1 MSSRWIVTSPTD
13 SIVEMIGDL
22 IRIPSQGGLDP
33 AGPVLNYIERWLRDH
48 GLSEARRLQ
57 DPTSMDQVGIMC
69 DVEGHQTGP
78 RYVLDACVDT
88 APFGNESDW
97 THPPTSATIA
107 DGWMYG
113 RGSADSKAAI
123 AIFSHVAVAMA
134 AENGFSG
141 TLTLLFD
148 SDEHTGMFRGAKT
161 FFENE
166 VNPAVAG
173 VMIGYPGRDKIVT
186 GSRGFLR
193 ATVTVRGT
201 GGHSGD
207 LDPGAHEGNAVEKA
221 SYLVRGLHEIR
232 AEVNAKD
239 ESELPATVSVTAIQG
254 GEGWSTIPDTCRINV
269 DMRLTPGFRFDMA
282 RDLLSKAV
290 VDADG
295 SWPTAHPSSIEF
307 RESWPAYALPESSRL
322 VVALE
327 KAAARRGLQLRRGV
341 VGPSNIGNYLASL
354 GIEATAGFGV
364 RYRRAHGPDECIDLS
379 TIPDILEVY
388 EGAARDLLARK
399 SPAD

>member
-1 MSSRWIVTSPTD
+1 MLTSQTD
-13 SIVEMIGDL
+13 SIIEMIGDL

-33 AGPVLNYIERWLRDH
+33 AGPVLNYIERWLHDH
-48 GLSEARRLQ
+48 GLREARRLQ
-57 DPTSMDQVGIMC
+57 DPTCLDPVGITC
-69 DVEGHQTGP
+69 DVEGHRKGH

-88 APFGNESDW
+88 APFGNAADW

-123 AIFSHVAVAMA
+123 AIFSHVAVAMG

-141 TLTLLFD
+141 TLTLFD

-166 VNPAVAG
+166 VDPAVAG

-193 ATVTVRGT
+193 ATVTVHGT

-207 LDPGAHEGNAVEKA
+207 LDPAAHEGNAVEKA
-221 SYLVRGLHEIR
+221 SYIVRGLHEIR
-232 AEVNAKD
+232 PEVNAND
-239 ESELPATVSVTAIQG
+239 EPGLPATVSVTAIQG
-254 GEGWSTIPDTCRINV
+254 GEGWSTIPDTCQIKV
-269 DMRLTPGFRFDMA
+269 DMRLTPSFRFDIA
-282 RDLLSKAV
+282 RDLLSNAV
-290 VDADG
+290 VDAD
-295 SWPTAHPSSIEF
+295 SWWPTAHPSSIEF
-307 RESWPAYALPESSRL
+307 RESWPAYSLPESSRL

-379 TIPDILEVY
+379 TIPDILAVY
-388 EGAARDLLARK
+388 EGATRDLLARK
-399 SPAD
+399 STAD

>member
-1 MSSRWIVTSPTD
+1 VSSPTE
-13 SIVEMIGDL
+13 SIIRMVGDL
-22 IRIPSQGGLDP
+22 IQIPSRGGLDP
-33 AGPVLNYIERWLRDH
+33 AGPVLDYIERWLHDH
-48 GLSEARRLQ
+48 GLSMARKLQ
-57 DPTSMDQVGIMC
+57 NLGSMDAVGIVC
-69 DVEGHQTGP
+69 DVESNRPGR

-88 APFGNESDW
+88 APFGNEGDW

-148 SDEHTGMFRGAKT
+148 SDEHTGMFRGAKS
-161 FFENE
+161 FFENQA
-166 VNPAVAG
+166 NRSIAG
-173 VMIGYPGRDKIVT
+173 VMIGYPGSEKIVT

-193 ATVTVRGT
+193 ATVTVHGT

-207 LDPGAHEGNAVEKA
+207 LDPAMHEGNAVEKA
-221 SYLVRGLHEIR
+221 SYIVTSLHEIG
-232 AEVNAKD
+232 AEVNAGD
-239 ESELPATVSVTAIQG
+239 ELGLPATVSVTAIQG
-254 GEGWSTIPDTCRINV
+254 GEGWSTIPDTCRIKV
-269 DMRLTPGFRFDMA
+269 DMRLTPGFGFDIA
-282 RDLLSKAV
+282 RELLLEAV
-290 VDADG
+290 VDVD
-295 SWPTAHPSSIEF
+295 SRWPTAQPSSIEF
-307 RESWPAYALPESSRL
+307 RESWPAYSLPEGSRL
-322 VVALE
+322 VAALD
-327 KAAARRGLQLRRGV
+327 KAAAHRGLQLRRGV

-379 TIPDILEVY
+379 TIPDILAVY
-388 EGAARDLLARK
+388 EGAARDLLARE
-399 SPAD
+399 STAD